1 MSRYAVEELIAMSA
15 PELAEC
21 SGETLCRLRTEASI
35 MLAAAKVLVAHLD
48 YAMEIKY
55 GRRAKALRRWKEAD
69 SVSFE
74 DGAVDVHASVSE
86 RVEWRQ
92 DALAKMARRIAASG
106 GDPADFLDITYIV
119 SEDKYNAWP
128 QSLRRSF
135 EPARIRK
142 PGKPSIRLSLREARS

>member
-1 MSRYAVEELIAMSA
+1 MSRYAMEELIGTPAK
-15 PELAEC
+15 ELAEY
-21 SGETLCRLRTEASI
+21 SGETLYRLRTEASI
-35 MLAAAKVLVAHLD
+35 MLAAAKVLVSHLD
-48 YAMEIKY
+48 YALEAKY

-92 DALAKMARRIAASG
+92 DALTKIARRIAEAG
-106 GDPADFLDITYIV
+106 CDPADFLDITYCV

-135 EPARIRK
+135 EQARIRK